1 MDTTDNKTQDF
12 SVKDFIELND
22 QLNKYKKRAKQLEKE
37 RRVLEELVRELKT
50 EINALKSPPLM
61 YGVVMDK
68 IDGDKYLVKTSNGV
82 VFCVKSIKDVN
93 PGDNVLLHQVSLAIV
108 EKVETTEDVFIK
120 SLEVI
125 EKPKVSFRDI
135 GGLEEQIQEIKEV
148 VDLPLKH
155 PEKFEK
161 LGIEPPKGVLLYGPP
176 GTGKTLL
183 AKAVASDCNVKFIR
197 VSASELVQKFIG
209 EGAKLV
215 KKLFEYA
222 RKNAPCILFID
233 EIDAIGTKRV
243 EDTTG
248 GEKEVNRTMLQLLA
262 EMDGFNPLDKVKI
275 IAATNR
281 PDILDPALLRPG
293 RFDRLIEVHLPNK
306 ESRKEI
312 FKIYLNKM
320 NKKDIDLDE
329 LVRLTSGFSGADI
342 KAVCTEAGYFAI
354 RDGKDY
360 ITQKDLI
367 KGIEKASRNKKNEH
381 IIGYI

>member
-1 MDTTDNKTQDF
+1 MDITDGKAQDF
-12 SVKDFIELND
+12 SVKDIVELNNE
-22 QLNKYKKRAKQLEKE
+22 LEKYKRKVKYLEKE
-37 RRVLEELVRELKT
+37 KRILENLIRELKGELNT
-50 EINALKSPPLM
+50 LKSPPLM

-68 IDGDKYLVKTSNGV
+68 IDDDRYLVKTSNGV

-93 PGDNVLLHQVSLAIV
+93 PGDNVLLHQVSLAIID
-108 EKVETTEDVFIK
+108 KVDVMEDVFIK

-125 EKPKVSFRDI
+125 EKPKVSFKDI
-135 GGLEEQIQEIKEV
+135 GGLEKQIQEIKEV
-148 VDLPLKH
+148 VDLPLKY

-183 AKAVASDCNVKFIR
+183 AKAVANDCNVKFIR

-209 EGAKLV
+209 EGAKMV

-262 EMDGFNPLDKVKI
+262 EMDGFNPLEKVKI

-293 RFDRLIEVHLPNK
+293 RFDRLIEVPLPNK
-306 ESRKEI
+306 EGRREI
-312 FKIYLNKM
+312 FRIYLDKM
-320 NKKDIDLDE
+320 NKKEIDIDE
-329 LVRLTSGFSGADI
+329 LVKMTSGFSGADI

-354 RDGKDY
+354 REGRDY
-360 ITQKDLI
+360 ITQEDLI
-367 KGIEKASRNKKNEH
+367 KGIEKVSRNKKNEH
-381 IIGYI
+381 VIGYV

>member
-1 MDTTDNKTQDF
+1 
-12 SVKDFIELND
+12 
-22 QLNKYKKRAKQLEKE
+22 
-37 RRVLEELVRELKT
+37 
-50 EINALKSPPLM
+50 
-61 YGVVMDK
+61 
-68 IDGDKYLVKTSNGV
+68 
-82 VFCVKSIKDVN
+82 
-93 PGDNVLLHQVSLAIV
+93 
-108 EKVETTEDVFIK
+108 
-120 SLEVI
+120 
-125 EKPKVSFRDI
+125 
-135 GGLEEQIQEIKEV
+135 
-148 VDLPLKH
+148 
-155 PEKFEK
+155 
-161 LGIEPPKGVLLYGPP
+161 
-176 GTGKTLL
+176 L
-183 AKAVASDCNVKFIR
+183 AKAVANEADANFYVINGP
-197 VSASELVQKFIG
+197 EIVQKFIG